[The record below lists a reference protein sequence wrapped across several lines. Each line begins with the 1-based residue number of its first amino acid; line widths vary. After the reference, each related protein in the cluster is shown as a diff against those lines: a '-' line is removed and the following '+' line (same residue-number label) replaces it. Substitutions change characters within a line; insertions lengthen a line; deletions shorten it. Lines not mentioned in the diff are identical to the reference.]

1 MLHVHIHF
9 CCLFSRHKLRQVDKC
24 CNHNA
29 LKLFRLCNQ
38 RSNLRQVYQKLKL
51 ISTVHKT
58 QPTIQLLLRTS
69 DFVGALD
76 LITTT
81 QEVLQQELQG
91 VQALRY
97 SGKNNYDHIFG
108 CIIITILIVWYVIG
122 KLWQNYL

>member
-1 MLHVHIHF
+1 M
-9 CCLFSRHKLRQVDKC
+9 DKC

-29 LKLFRLCNQ
+29 LKLFSLCNQ
-38 RSNLRQVYQKLKL
+38 RSNLHQVYQKLKL

-81 QEVLQQELQG
+81 QEVLEQELQG

-97 SGKNNYDHIFG
+97 
-108 CIIITILIVWYVIG
+108 CICMYMHMAEVCKCHHVLGTV
-122 KLWQNYL
+122 